1 MTNVLYKNCVKVG
14 KCQTPESMTKYDDA
28 DYADHPMVYVDW
40 NQATTYCSW
49 AGKRFPTE
57 AEWEKAACGTDGRT
71 YPWGNEWDVNKANA
85 SGSADGFDGT
95 APISS
100 FDDGKSHYGAYAM
113 AGNVSEWVAD

>member
-1 MTNVLYKNCVKVG
+1 MLIIRWYMLTGIKPQPIARG
-14 KCQTPESMTKYDDA
+14 RA
-28 DYADHPMVYVDW
+28 
-40 NQATTYCSW
+40 
-49 AGKRFPTE
+49 TE
-57 AEWEKAACGTDGRT
+57 AEWEKAARGTDGRT

-113 AGNVSEWVAD
+113 AGNVSE